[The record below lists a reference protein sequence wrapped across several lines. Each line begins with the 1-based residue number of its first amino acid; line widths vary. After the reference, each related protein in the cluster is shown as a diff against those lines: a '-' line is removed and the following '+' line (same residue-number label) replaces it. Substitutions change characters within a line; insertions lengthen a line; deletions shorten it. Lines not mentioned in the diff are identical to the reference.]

1 MKNTRFNKYGGIKI
15 MNFKKLITFL
25 IISIFLSSS
34 CLNVLGSQ
42 IFKTTNFTTTTIE
55 LKFNFSIPE
64 VVPYNN
70 YSVVRVN
77 GTNHNP
83 FEFFNYD
90 PGKPILPVNLS
101 MFNLKFGSKIISL
114 DYEHSTPEI
123 MNLSF
128 PLIFGDASYDNGVN
142 INFISMDLSIYKSEN
157 SYPENW
163 VSYHTGGGLY
173 YGERTTFL
181 VLKVYPVRYI
191 PGDNQIEFIRNITVS
206 ITYQEPIEPIIQPEY
221 KRDLLIIAP
230 QNFIK
235 YLEPLVNF
243 KREHNIKTELYSL
256 QEIYRI
262 MSNSVNGRDE
272 QEQIKYFIKEA
283 IEKWDITY
291 VLLIGGREG
300 QTNSWNLPVRYSHVV
315 PTDEQEYPEQYF
327 ISDLYYADI
336 FNGEGKFS
344 SWDSNFDDIFAV
356 WNETFKE
363 DMDSYP
369 DVYLGRLPCRN
380 TLEVKAMVNKI
391 IEYENEPCDKEW
403 FNNLL
408 LVGGDSYINTGQWP
422 EDVVVNEGELA
433 CEAAIDVMPGFN
445 PLKVYASNDDIN
457 GETVNEAF
465 NQGAGFAY
473 FCGHGN
479 PASWG
484 THFEPA
490 NSSNWVSGYQLQDMV
505 NLRNREKQ
513 PITIVGGCHN
523 AQFDVTMWN
532 ILLGVREE
540 GFKYFS
546 WKKGKVGQ
554 FWYNEWVP
562 NCWAWWLTSKP
573 NGGAIAT
580 IANTGLGT
588 HGDGDQNNDGIVDYI
603 EVLDG
608 WLELR
613 FLELY
618 GIENNEILGLN
629 HGQTIIDYLNLFLGD
644 DSKMDVKMVQQWQLF
659 GDPSLKIGGYS

>member
-1 MKNTRFNKYGGIKI
+1 
-15 MNFKKLITFL
+15 
-25 IISIFLSSS
+25 
-34 CLNVLGSQ
+34 
-42 IFKTTNFTTTTIE
+42 
-55 LKFNFSIPE
+55 
-64 VVPYNN
+64 
-70 YSVVRVN
+70 
-77 GTNHNP
+77 
-83 FEFFNYD
+83 
-90 PGKPILPVNLS
+90 
-101 MFNLKFGSKIISL
+101 
-114 DYEHSTPEI
+114 
-123 MNLSF
+123 
-128 PLIFGDASYDNGVN
+128 
-142 INFISMDLSIYKSEN
+142 
-157 SYPENW
+157 
-163 VSYHTGGGLY
+163 
-173 YGERTTFL
+173 
-181 VLKVYPVRYI
+181 
-191 PGDNQIEFIRNITVS
+191 
-206 ITYQEPIEPIIQPEY
+206 
-221 KRDLLIIAP
+221 
-230 QNFIK
+230 
-235 YLEPLVNF
+235 LEPLVNF
-243 KREHNIKTELYSL
+243 KKEHNIKTELHSL

-262 MSNSVNGRDE
+262 MSDSQNGRDK

-291 VLLIGGREG
+291 VLFVGGREG
-300 QTNSWNLPVRYSHVV
+300 QTNNWNLPVRYSYVV
-315 PTDEQEYPEQYF
+315 PTDEQEYPETSF

-336 FNGEGKFS
+336 FDSEGIFS

-356 WNETFKE
+356 WNETYKE
-363 DMDSYP
+363 DMDNYP

-380 TLEVKAMVNKI
+380 ILEVKAMVSKI
-391 IEYENEPCDKEW
+391 IEYENKPCDKEW
-403 FNNLL
+403 FNNFL

-422 EDVVVNEGELA
+422 ENVVVNEGELA

-445 PLKVYASNDDIN
+445 PLKVYATNSDIN

-479 PASWG
+479 PASWS

-490 NSSNWVSGYQLQDMV
+490 NSTNWVSGYQLQNMI

-513 PITIVGGCHN
+513 PITVVGGCHN

-532 ILLGVREE
+532 ILLGVRDE
-540 GFKYFS
+540 GLKYFS
-546 WKKGKVGQ
+546 LKKGKIGQ

-562 NCWAWWLTSKP
+562 NCWAWWLTSKQ

-588 HGDGDQNNDGIVDYI
+588 HGDGDQNNNGIVDYI

-618 GIENNEILGLN
+618 GVENNEILGLN

-644 DSKMDVKMVQQWQLF
+644 GSKMDVKMVQQWQLF